1 MGNKA
6 QTGGILTIISGSVGL
21 LGSLL
26 AFAFIPLIRS
36 MLDDPAFTQDA
47 NLTAAE
53 IEMLNNFMSGFV
65 AFWGII
71 GLALSVFVIIA
82 GVMVTRRKAWGL
94 GLAGSIVS
102 LFLFFPTAIPAI
114 VFMAM
119 ARPEFSPPQPLVVTI
134 ATPVSVSIPPVPP
147 ASPPAPPPPPA
158 APAP

>member
-21 LGSLL
+21 LFSLL

-36 MLDDPAFTQDA
+36 MLEDPAFTQDA
-47 NLTAAE
+47 NLTSAE
-53 IEMLNNFMSGFV
+53 IQMVNEFISGFIT
-65 AFWGII
+65 FWGFFW
-71 GLALSVFVIIA
+71 LLVSVFVIIA
-82 GVMVTRRKAWGL
+82 GVMATKRKAWGL

-102 LFLFFPTAIPAI
+102 LFLFFPTGIPAL

-119 ARPEFSPPQPLVVTI
+119 ARPEFSPSQPLAVTI

-147 ASPPAPPPPPA
+147 TSPTAPPPPPA
-158 APAP
+158 EPAP